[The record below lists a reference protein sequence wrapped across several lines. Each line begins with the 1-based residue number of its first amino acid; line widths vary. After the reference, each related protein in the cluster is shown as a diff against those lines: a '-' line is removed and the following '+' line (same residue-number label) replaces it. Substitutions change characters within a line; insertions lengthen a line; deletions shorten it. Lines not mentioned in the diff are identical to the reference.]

1 MTRLNSRTTRSV
13 RAATLVIEA
22 PRSEFGGA
30 TLVTSESSNMSSIE
44 LAAVPSPVLR
54 GKSGFVLNPETPE
67 RRSEEEINAFFSE
80 NQPELERKIGN
91 ALDEVIGKKY
101 SGPPAAIVGQKLL
114 ESEGI
119 DVSLISPD
127 IHEKPQGHELEL
139 LRIVSATRATALRA
153 LSSSDLQLRSPS
165 PTPSTAP
172 SEDGNL
178 SWNMNAWIKSISTPR
193 SIDEIVCDA
202 CLAPLRED
210 RSELGGGSIEQEFI
224 RQLGESDSHE
234 MILRLLLTPK
244 SNGSNVPKVLEEIA
258 RAIYIAAKKLNGET
272 ADAEEADEAGT
283 PAASKFFEDGEGSL
297 KFGEIST
304 FYEGLDGFLGPPN
317 PNLREAMENEHCKSA
332 DATAIFRVEAKKEN
346 HYTYTTSQLEYWF
359 VVDPTQEKL
368 EKLRFVRS
376 PSDLPACLPHPISE

>member
-1 MTRLNSRTTRSV
+1 MLEKLAIPAGVIDHPAQKREADSLHGTTSPAFTPRGPSSSEPSTDPTRPNTFHTNLDDDDDDDNAV
-13 RAATLVIEA
+13 RPTVTIGA
-22 PRSEFGGA
+22 P
-30 TLVTSESSNMSSIE
+30 
-44 LAAVPSPVLR
+44 
-54 GKSGFVLNPETPE
+54 
-67 RRSEEEINAFFSE
+67 SEEMIRVLSGLDDRLSE
-80 NQPELERKIGN
+80 HRDTVRSTLPLSRME
-91 ALDEVIGKKY
+91 
-101 SGPPAAIVGQKLL
+101 GPLPAELL

-119 DVSLISPD
+119 DVSLISPI
-127 IHEKPQGHELEL
+127 IHEKPQVHELEL

-224 RQLGESDSHE
+224 RQLGESDSHD
-234 MILRLLLTPK
+234 MILRLLLTPR

-258 RAIYIAAKKLNGET
+258 QAIYIAAKKLNGET

-283 PAASKFFEDGEGSL
+283 PAASQFFEDGEGSL

-304 FYEGLDGFLGPPN
+304 FDEGLDGFLGPPN

-332 DATAIFRVEAKKEN
+332 DATAIFRVPN
-346 HYTYTTSQLEYWF
+346 YYTHTTSELEYWF

-368 EKLRFVRS
+368 EELRFVRS
-376 PSDLPACLPHPISE
+376 SSDLPACLPHPISE